1 MIRRKLCLVGLL
13 FYVTNIC
20 AKKIS
25 FSRYSDIWV
34 HFIINVLLASRI
46 FVEVL
51 FISQNSRRHVLYIL
65 ISCLTARAPFAH
77 ETEPRTN
84 MTYTIL
90 DFFPCVILA
99 IWKHFVWFF
108 AKIKVPLWV
117 LYKLS
122 TFGQQKWVVSCRWF
136 NNTLNNGSPR

>member
-1 MIRRKLCLVGLL
+1 MDVLVHRRIIIQHRTHYVCLW
-13 FYVTNIC
+13 FYVTIIC

-84 MTYTIL
+84 MTYTISNFL
-90 DFFPCVILA
+90 RCVTLT

-122 TFGQQKWVVSCRWF
+122 TFR
-136 NNTLNNGSPR
+136 L

>member
-1 MIRRKLCLVGLL
+1 MIRRKTCYVGLL
-13 FYVTNIC
+13 FHVMVVYT
-20 AKKIS
+20 KEIS
-25 FSRYSDIWV
+25 FICYSDIWV

-51 FISQNSRRHVLYIL
+51 FISKNSRRHVLYIL

-84 MTYTIL
+84 MTYTISSFL
-90 DFFPCVILA
+90 RCVTLTIE
-99 IWKHFVWFF
+99 KHFVWFF

-122 TFGQQKWVVSCRWF
+122 TFRQQ
-136 NNTLNNGSPR
+136 NEL

>member
-1 MIRRKLCLVGLL
+1 MLCRLIISCHSCVYQGNKFHSL
-13 FYVTNIC
+13 FWYLSAFHNKCLIGVSYIC
-20 AKKIS
+20 WGVVYIK
-25 FSRYSDIWV
+25 
-34 HFIINVLLASRI
+34 
-46 FVEVL
+46 
-51 FISQNSRRHVLYIL
+51 NSRRHVLYIL

-77 ETEPRTN
+77 ETKPRTN
-84 MTYTIL
+84 MTYTISSFL
-90 DFFPCVILA
+90 RCVTLTIE
-99 IWKHFVWFF
+99 KHFVWFF